1 MTKCPRLPFHPSGHR
16 GLVLVAILLEGCHPP
31 AQPPTTASPAQTAE
45 ELTWS
50 GIAKSGQKDFAGA
63 AADFNAALALR
74 PDDADVVYNL
84 GLAQSAQKDYPGAI
98 AAFTRALALTPGDA
112 EILLSRGTAAFY
124 EQDYDPAIA
133 DYNRAIALN
142 PKYTEAFYARAL
154 ARRRKG
160 DFDGASADYDHALEL
175 DPNFWMAYNGRATP
189 HNAHGD
195 FALAI
200 SDYEKRI
207 QLRPDGDEYAWFQR
221 SLLLQRLGR
230 PGDDGLA
237 KQAASWPDS
246 WTKTV
251 GQFLLGQVNADELL
265 RLAEVAADAQTR
277 REQECE
283 ANHYVGITA
292 LLAGRTA
299 EAKEKFTACMATNV
313 NTFLEYT
320 LSRAELARMAA
331 NGGGG

>member
-1 MTKCPRLPFHPSGHR
+1 VP
-16 GLVLVAILLEGCHPP
+16 PP
-31 AQPPTTASPAQTAE
+31 ATPPAQTAA

-50 GIAKSGQKDFAGA
+50 GIAKADRKDFAGA

-84 GLAQSAQKDYPGAI
+84 GLAQSAQKDYKGAI
-98 AAFTRALALTPGDA
+98 AEFTRALNLTPDDG

-124 EQDYDPAIA
+124 LQDYDPAIA
-133 DYNRAIALN
+133 DYERAIALN

-160 DFDGASADYDHALEL
+160 NFDGAFADYDHALEL
-175 DPNFWMAYNGRATP
+175 DPNFWMAYNGRATT

-207 QLRPDGDEYAWFQR
+207 QLEPDGDEYAWFQR

-237 KQAASWPDS
+237 KQVAAWPDS

-251 GQFLLGQVNADELL
+251 GQYLLGHVNAPELL
-265 RLAEVAADAQTR
+265 RLAEVADDTQTR
-277 REQECE
+277 KEQECE
-283 ANHYVGITA
+283 ANYYVGITA

-320 LSRAELARMAA
+320 LSRAELGRMAA
-331 NGGGG
+331 AGGSGSNNPTN